1 MTTPLRKARVFWP
14 LALLLLL
21 ADCSTKRWASE
32 NLREHVPEP
41 VVGDVVRFTLAHNM
55 GAAMGLSL
63 GEYSRVG
70 FTLLTGVALVALFRL
85 YRAAD
90 AGDVR
95 LAAATALVTGGA
107 LGNLL
112 DRLRWERGVVDF
124 IDIGVGASRFW
135 IFNVADVGVTM
146 GAVALA
152 LLLWRADGQVSA
164 PRRDAADEDSV
175 SGAGPA
181 A

>member
-1 MTTPLRKARVFWP
+1 MFWP

-32 NLREHVPEP
+32 NLREHVSEP

-55 GAAMGLSL
+55 GAAMGLTL

-90 AGDVR
+90 GGDVR

-112 DRLRWERGVVDF
+112 DRLRWAGGVVDF

-135 IFNVADVGVTM
+135 IFNVADVGVTL
-146 GAVALA
+146 GATSLA
-152 LLLWRADGQVSA
+152 LLLWRSEGQV
-164 PRRDAADEDSV
+164 RRTPAGSSAADE
-175 SGAGPA
+175 
-181 A
+181 

>member
-1 MTTPLRKARVFWP
+1 MFWP

-21 ADCSTKRWASE
+21 ADCSTKRWASD
-32 NLREHVPEP
+32 NLQEHVPET
-41 VVGDVVRFTLAHNM
+41 VFGDVVQFTLAHNR

-90 AGDVR
+90 GGDVR

-107 LGNLL
+107 MGNLL

-135 IFNVADVGVTM
+135 IFNVADVGVTL
-146 GAVALA
+146 GATALA
-152 LLLWRADGQVSA
+152 LLLWQADGRVTPA
-164 PRRDAADEDSV
+164 TPPGAATPAGAATDGTPTE
-175 SGAGPA
+175 GAGPLS
-181 A
+181 

>member
-1 MTTPLRKARVFWP
+1 MSTPRRKARVFWP

-21 ADCSTKRWASE
+21 ADCSSKRWASD
-32 NLREHVPEP
+32 NLQEYVAEP
-41 VVGDVVRFTLAHNM
+41 VLGDVVRFTLAHNP

-63 GEYSRVG
+63 GAYSRVG
-70 FTLLTGVALVALFRL
+70 FTLLTVVALVALFRL

-90 AGDVR
+90 GGDVR

-112 DRLRWERGVVDF
+112 DRLRWDRGVVDF

-135 IFNVADVGVTM
+135 TFNVADVGVTV
-146 GAVALA
+146 GAAALA
-152 LLLWRADGQVSA
+152 ILLWRADGQVA
-164 PRRDAADEDSV
+164 PAGGRASPDE
-175 SGAGPA
+175 GP
-181 A
+181 